1 MATVRIPTPLR
12 KLTAGKEE
20 VIVPGHSLGELL
32 EGLEKAHP
40 GIKERLFDDK
50 GDIRRFINIFIN
62 DEDVRFLQNLKT
74 PVKDSDEVSILPAIA
89 GGNGDRRR
97 YYLTYPPQLVQEPV
111 IHRLAQRFRVVTN
124 VRSATVSSG
133 IGVVALELEGEDDE
147 IDRAI
152 EYLQGIGVKV
162 DPIEQSVVE

>member
-20 VIVPGHSLGELL
+20 VIVQGATLAEIL
-32 EGLEKAHP
+32 EALEKAHP
-40 GIKERLFDDK
+40 GLKERLFDDT
-50 GDIRRFINIFIN
+50 GEVRRFINIFLN

-89 GGNGDRRR
+89 GGDDDRRR
-97 YYLTYPPQLVQEPV
+97 YYLTFPPQLVQEPV
-111 IHRLAQRFRVVTN
+111 LYRLGQKFRVVTN

-133 IGVVALELEGEDDE
+133 IGVVALELEGVDDE